1 MTGPPVDLTDPGVL
15 LRAEV
20 VDDPR
25 PMYDVLRARAPVWQV
40 PGQDTFLV
48 SDPKLLREA
57 VNRPEDFSSNLV
69 SLLHD
74 DGNGCPVAFHV
85 APAGDPIHVLA
96 TADPPIH
103 TRHRKLLQA
112 HLSPA
117 AVAALEPAITR
128 IVHDQLGVLFDSV
141 VDGWVDAVPTFSDP
155 VPVRTILELI
165 GLPGEDADRINRLV
179 GDTGALLDGVT
190 ELDGMSSAMHAAI
203 ELGTYVGEHLDRAL
217 GAAGGTAPRVARRV
231 QRADRVG
238 RSERRRGTRHARG
251 AGLRRLRDDRQPHRD
266 DDRDARQGPGAAAA
280 PALPPRGAARRAR
293 SASCAPTARSSSTT
307 ATCPPTPSSAGCGS
321 PRESRVLLM
330 WAAAEPSGSRQSGAA
345 GGGRRARAGA
355 ALRLRPRSALLH
367 RRARRP
373 PRGAPG
379 DRAPAR
385 RDRPLRARPGA
396 SRRPTTEHLHPAT
409 RGAPAPSARQL
420 MSGCALGPQTFD
432 RVIRTLLGT

>member
-117 AVAALEPAITR
+117 AVEALGPAITR

-203 ELGTYVGEHLDRAL
+203 ELGMYVGEHLDRASAL
-217 GAAGGTAPRVARRV
+217 PA
-231 QRADRVG
+231 
-238 RSERRRGTRHARG
+238 ERRRGLLGVFSAQIE
-251 AGLRRLRDDRQPHRD
+251 AGEVSAGEVRDM
-266 DDRDARQGPGAAAA
+266 
-280 PALPPRGAARRAR
+280 LVVLV
-293 SASCAPTARSSSTT
+293 SAGSETT
-307 ATCPPTPSSAGCGS
+307 ASLIATTIEVLAADPVRQQHLRSHPEELPDALEGILRADGPFQFHYRYVPADTELGGVRIPA
-321 PRESRVLLM
+321 RSRVLLM
-330 WAAAEPSGSRQSGAA
+330 WAAANRPAPGSPALPMVDHERGPAPHFAFGRGLHFCIGAPV
-345 GGGRRARAGA
+345 ARLEARLAIERLLA
-355 ALRLRPRSALLH
+355 ATDHFELDPERPVV
-367 RRARRP
+367 RRP
-373 PRGAPG
+373 SIFI
-379 DRAPAR
+379 R
-385 RDRPLRARPGA
+385 RHAELPLRVRA
-396 SRRPTTEHLHPAT
+396 S
-409 RGAPAPSARQL
+409 
-420 MSGCALGPQTFD
+420 
-432 RVIRTLLGT
+432 